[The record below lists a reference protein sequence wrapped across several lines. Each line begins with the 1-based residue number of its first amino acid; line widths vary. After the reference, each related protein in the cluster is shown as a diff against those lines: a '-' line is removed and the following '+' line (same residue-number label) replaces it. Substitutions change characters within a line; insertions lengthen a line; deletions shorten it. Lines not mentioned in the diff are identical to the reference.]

1 MSNSDK
7 RIFQQSLESRLI
19 GSKDFNSYLDNFQ
32 NISTDSI
39 ENAGKMFIYLNMC
52 PRFMYKWALY
62 YVDLMQNA
70 PPSII
75 TQTLNRIMVTGK
87 NKEDK
92 ATLDIANRLFI
103 KISSL
108 FPTKFR
114 TVDSLTKK
122 ITLNR
127 KYNFSDTQGENII
140 IT

>member
-7 RIFQQSLESRLI
+7 IIFQQSLESRLI

-70 PPSII
+70 HPSII

-87 NKEDK
+87 NC
-92 ATLDIANRLFI
+92 F
-103 KISSL
+103 
-108 FPTKFR
+108 
-114 TVDSLTKK
+114 
-122 ITLNR
+122 
-127 KYNFSDTQGENII
+127 
-140 IT
+140 